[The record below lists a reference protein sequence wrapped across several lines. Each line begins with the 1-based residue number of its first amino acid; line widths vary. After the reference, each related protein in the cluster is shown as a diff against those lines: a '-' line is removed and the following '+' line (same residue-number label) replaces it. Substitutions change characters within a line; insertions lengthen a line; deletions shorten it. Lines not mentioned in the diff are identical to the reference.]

1 MPEML
6 NHFSTG
12 YGGFL
17 IWCLMWSLGGI
28 LIIQGVFR
36 LKKGEILLVGVAAGL
51 IIESW
56 IANLLGRLLDPLA
69 AFWLAALITFLM
81 GILLCIPLFR
91 KRIRFKELFPFAPWQ
106 WITFFVLF
114 YLFFMMARG
123 MSIWDEFKT
132 LPLVSMIASGDIPPH
147 FPYDT
152 SIVLDEHYLRY
163 LIAAQFMRIG
173 DFYPWTSLAI
183 LKALTLSL
191 STVLVV
197 VWVQKIT
204 RNIIAGITGGVLHV
218 LGGGTRW
225 LLLILPPSVID
236 RFDTVINRIGSGLN
250 SGSDLRTALISPWAA
265 QGMAPIPIPFAFTN
279 GLIKPSILGLGWDN
293 VTFLILIVVILLYNR
308 AKDWQA
314 FGILGVLLAS
324 MALMDELTF
333 AFLSGILIVIHIVQ
347 IVKKDGMEKTEARA
361 KLLLLAA
368 VWAVVFLQGGF
379 FTSIAQTVVNP
390 SYSSYHSFQVS
401 FNFPPRFMDPHLGEL
416 ILTNPIHLVVLLLEC
431 GPLLFVFPFVLKW
444 GWEAYKEKRY
454 VEVAYIGTSLIG
466 LAFCFVQIVSKGI
479 NSAVNRVQNDFLEVS
494 LLFAVPVMF
503 TWLQK
508 KSNGRKILVF
518 MLALITIFGGVVV
531 MGTELSA
538 IQEPQLS
545 LFITDMDVRMMNAY
559 WDRLAQDA
567 LVLDPNI
574 PRAITIF
581 ARSGNSSVDF
591 YAPTD
596 AWQQMIYDPDPS
608 EMANAGYDYLYYD
621 LEYWK
626 TLTVAEQ
633 DLLTS
638 DCVVPVNEETDWTG
652 DFRMLVDISM
662 CQQNEVID

>member
-1 MPEML
+1 ML
-6 NHFSTG
+6 DTLSHFTTG
-12 YGGFL
+12 FGSFL
-17 IWCLMWSLGGI
+17 IWCLMWSIGGI
-28 LIIQGVFR
+28 FLIKGIFK
-36 LKKGEILLVGVAAGL
+36 LKGTEIMLVGVAAGL

-56 IANLLGRLLDPLA
+56 IANVLGHFLEPLT
-69 AFWLAALITFLM
+69 AFWLAAFLTLAA
-81 GILLCIPLFR
+81 GVLACIPHFR
-91 KRIRFKELFPFAPWQ
+91 KGARFKELFPFVPWQ
-106 WITFFVLF
+106 WITFLVLF

-132 LPLVSMIASGDIPPH
+132 LPMVSMIASGDIPPH

-173 DFYPWTSLAI
+173 DFYPWTSLAL

-204 RNIIAGITGGVLHV
+204 KNLIAGITGGVLHV

-236 RFDTVINRIGSGLN
+236 RFDAVINRIGSGLN

-279 GLIKPSILGLGWDN
+279 GLIKPSVLGLGWDN
-293 VTFLILIVVILLYNR
+293 VTFLILIVVILLYER
-308 AKDWQA
+308 AKDWKELT
-314 FGILGVLLAS
+314 ILGVLLAS
-324 MALMDELTF
+324 MALMDEITF
-333 AFLSGILIVIHIVQ
+333 AFLSGVLIVIHIVQ
-347 IVKKDGMEKTEARA
+347 IVKKDGTQKNEART

-368 VWAVVFLQGGF
+368 AWVVVFIQGGF
-379 FTSIAQTVVNP
+379 FTSIAQTVFNP
-390 SYSSYHSFQVS
+390 SYSSYHSFEVS
-401 FNFPPRFMDPHLGEL
+401 FNFPPRFVDPHLGEL
-416 ILTNPIHLVVLLLEC
+416 ILTNPIHLIVLLLEC

-444 GWEAYKEKRY
+444 GWGAYKEKRY
-454 VEVAYIGTSLIG
+454 VEAAYIGTSLLG

-494 LLFAVPVMF
+494 LLFAVPVMY

-508 KSNGRKILVF
+508 SGSGRKILVF

-538 IQEPQLS
+538 IQQPQLS

-559 WDRLAQDA
+559 WDRLEQDA

-581 ARSGNSSVDF
+581 ARSGNSSDDF

-596 AWQQMIYDPDPS
+596 AWQQMVYDPDPY
-608 EMANAGYDYLYYD
+608 EMADAGYDYLYYD

-626 TLTVAEQ
+626 TLTTAEQ

-638 DCVVPVNEETDWTG
+638 DCVIPVNEETDWTG
-652 DFRMLVDISM
+652 DFRMLVDIAM
-662 CQQNEVID
+662 CR